1 MSRSASSRPRSHVRP
16 LLGREEEGTVTLW
29 ALGLCVMLLFLGG
42 ISLDLWRVFS
52 ERRALAGAVDAAA
65 IAGASG
71 IDEEAF
77 RDAGVLRLD
86 PERAEALAWA
96 NLAAQTDDRSLV
108 RADVAATPEE
118 VTVVAAGRV
127 EFTLLSVLMP
137 GEEPFTIQVTATAR
151 PGRSP

>member
-1 MSRSASSRPRSHVRP
+1 MSRFSSSRPRSQIRP
-16 LLGREEEGTVTLW
+16 RLGGEEGTVTLW

-52 ERRALAGAVDAAA
+52 ERRVLAGTVDAAA

-86 PERAEALAWA
+86 PDRAEALAWA
-96 NLAAQTDDRSLV
+96 NLAAQTDDRSLA
-108 RADVAATPEE
+108 RAAVAATPEE
-118 VTVVAAGRV
+118 VTVVATGRV

-137 GEEPFTIQVTATAR
+137 GEAPFMIQVTATAR

>member
-1 MSRSASSRPRSHVRP
+1 MSRLVTSRRPIPARSALSRR
-16 LLGREEEGTVTLW
+16 EEGTVTLW

-52 ERRALAGAVDAAA
+52 ERRALSGAVDAAA

-77 RDAGVLRLD
+77 RESGALLLD
-86 PERAEALAWA
+86 PERAESLAWA
-96 NLAAQTDDRSLV
+96 NLAAQSDDRSLV
-108 RADVAATPEE
+108 SADVAATPEE
-118 VTVVAAGRV
+118 VTVEATGSV
-127 EFTLLSVLMP
+127 EFTLLGVLMP
-137 GEEPFTIQVTATAR
+137 GEAPFTVQVTATAR

>member
-1 MSRSASSRPRSHVRP
+1 MSPPVASRLRGSVPQGRG
-16 LLGREEEGTVTLW
+16 GREDGTVTLW

-77 RDAGVLRLD
+77 RQAGILRLD
-86 PERAEALAWA
+86 PDRAESLAWA

-108 RADVAATPEE
+108 SADVAAGPEE
-118 VTVVAAGRV
+118 VTVVVVGRV
-127 EFTLLSVLMP
+127 EFTLLRVLMP
-137 GEEPFTIQVTATAR
+137 GGEPFTVRVEATAR